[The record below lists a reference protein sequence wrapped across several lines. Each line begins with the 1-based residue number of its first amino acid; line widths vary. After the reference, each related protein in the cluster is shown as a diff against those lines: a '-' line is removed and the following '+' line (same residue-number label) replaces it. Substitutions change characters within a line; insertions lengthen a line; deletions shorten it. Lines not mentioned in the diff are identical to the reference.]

1 MQLRDLLLTVRRI
14 EASLNRA
21 FADYEASSDAD
32 AKEFSLL
39 KVQALIF
46 HYDVMAAMV
55 SIGRNNP
62 KGFAE
67 AVALKSL
74 VHSLYEYDQQI
85 DRTLVPRIMGY
96 AARRKKPIDTSAIKA
111 AKKKW
116 RAQLERL
123 RDWKAVRDAATGH
136 YGKDI
141 KDQVR
146 LIKTL
151 CQKEVLSVATAFLHY
166 SWSILELIPHSKRS
180 DEVPV
185 SFPVT

>member
-1 MQLRDLLLTVRRI
+1 MDMQSVLRTVRRV
-14 EASLNRA
+14 EAFLNGA

-46 HYDVMAAMV
+46 HYDVITAMA

-85 DRTLVPRIMGY
+85 DRTLVRRIKQY
-96 AARRKKPIDTSAIKA
+96 AVRRKNPIDSSAFKAAR
-111 AKKKW
+111 KKW

-123 RDWKAVRDAATGH
+123 RAWRPIRNAATGH
-136 YGKDI
+136 YGENI
-141 KDQVR
+141 EEQVR
-146 LIKTL
+146 LLKTL
-151 CQKEVLSVATAFLHY
+151 HQKEVLSVATAFVHY
-166 SWSILELIPHSKRS
+166 NWFILELLPHKLRAN
-180 DEVPV
+180 
-185 SFPVT
+185 